1 MHVVSPGSEVYVE
14 PVRVDSMRPDA
25 LRARNGCR
33 VAGRILQSGAGICH
47 MPHNILNG
55 NDNFAKKMDQKKFRR
70 LRRATL
76 R

>member
-33 VAGRILQSGAGICH
+33 VAGHTLQSDAGICH
-47 MPHNILNG
+47 MPRNILNG
-55 NDNFAKKMDQKKFRR
+55 NDSFLKKMYQKKFRR